1 MMAKATRVQAR
12 AKALR
17 EKHDVTAVPVDVAR
31 LAELE
36 GVDVD
41 RADFGD
47 EISGLLVKH
56 GDRATIGVNARHAAA
71 RQRFTIAHELG
82 HYLLHSSR
90 ELFVDKDYIVHFRDE
105 NSSTG
110 YDPIEV
116 EANQF
121 AAELI
126 MPEVEVRQFFNEQRF
141 DIDDEGALRRLARRF
156 QVSPTAMAVRLSSL
170 GLVVVS

>member
-1 MMAKATRVQAR
+1 MVNMRKAQTR

-17 EKHDVTAVPVDVAR
+17 EKHGATAVPVDVAR

-36 GVDVD
+36 GVEVD
-41 RADFGD
+41 RTDFGD
-47 EISGLLVKH
+47 EISGVLVKH

-82 HYLLHSSR
+82 HYLLHGGR
-90 ELFVDKDYIVHFRDE
+90 ELFVDRDYIVHFRDE

-121 AAELI
+121 AAELV
-126 MPEVEVRQFFNEQRF
+126 MPQVEVRQLFGEQRF
-141 DIDDEGALRRLARRF
+141 DIDDEAALRRLAAQF

>member
-1 MMAKATRVQAR
+1 MANVRKAQTR

-17 EKHDVTAVPVDVAR
+17 TKHGIASVPVDVDR

-36 GVDVD
+36 GVEVD
-41 RADFGD
+41 RADFGE

-56 GDRATIGVNARHAAA
+56 GGRATIGVNARHAPS

-90 ELFVDKDYIVHFRDE
+90 ELFVDKDYIVHFRDDK
-105 NSSTG
+105 SSTG

-126 MPEVEVRQFFNEQRF
+126 MPAAKVRELFNDHRF
-141 DIDDEGALRRLARRF
+141 DIDDEGALRRLATQF
-156 QVSPTAMAVRLSSL
+156 QVSATAMAVRLSSL
-170 GLVVVS
+170 ELVVVS

>member
-1 MMAKATRVQAR
+1 MANVRKAQMR

-17 EKHDVTAVPVDVAR
+17 EKHGITAVPVDVAR

-36 GVDVD
+36 GVQID
-41 RADFGD
+41 RTDFGH
-47 EISGLLVKH
+47 EVSGLLVKH
-56 GDRATIGVNARHAAA
+56 GDRATIGVNARHAAG

-82 HYLLHSSR
+82 HFLLHSNR
-90 ELFVDKDYIVHFRDE
+90 ELFVDKDYVVHFRDE

-110 YDPIEV
+110 CDPVEV

-126 MPEVEVRQFFNEQRF
+126 MPEVEVRQLFSEQRF
-141 DIDDEGALRRLARRF
+141 DIDDEGALRKLARRF